1 MSADTLAGVPSPT
14 GGRRLVRRLAV
25 LIGIAAFVAFWTW
38 ALFFA
43 SKEAVNRVGD
53 RQWAADA
60 EAICAAADEER
71 LALADYR
78 LLNEGGAE
86 LIRERAEII
95 DRATDI
101 LERMIDDVALLTPTD
116 EKGQAIVP
124 MWIDEYRTYIGDRRN
139 YAEQL
144 RLTGENLS
152 FYETMA
158 EVPIS
163 ERLETF
169 TGDNEMTSCA
179 PPRDLTM

>member
-1 MSADTLAGVPSPT
+1 MMVGVT
-14 GGRRLVRRLAV
+14 V
-25 LIGIAAFVAFWTW
+25 FVAFWTW

-43 SKEAVNRVGD
+43 SKEAINRVGD

-60 EAICAAADEER
+60 EAVCAAADAER

-78 LLNEGGAE
+78 LLNEGGPE
-86 LIRERAEII
+86 LIRERADIV

-101 LERMIDDVALLTPTD
+101 LERMIDDVALLTPSD
-116 EKGQAIVP
+116 EKGRAIVP
-124 MWIDEYRTYIGDRRN
+124 MWIEEYRTYLADRRDH
-139 YAEQL
+139 AEQL

-169 TGDNEMTSCA
+169 AGDNEMPSCA